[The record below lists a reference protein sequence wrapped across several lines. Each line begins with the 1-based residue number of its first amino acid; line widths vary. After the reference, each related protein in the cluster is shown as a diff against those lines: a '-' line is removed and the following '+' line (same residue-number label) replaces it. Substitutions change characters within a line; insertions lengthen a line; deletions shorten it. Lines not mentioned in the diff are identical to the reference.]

1 MNVFEYIEEKI
12 KYNNNY
18 DVVKRVINDY
28 TLYFLSSLADMKYVN
43 EIILGIQ
50 LNKSLLLNGS
60 ISYVKKLDEAITML
74 LSGCTLVIVNEK
86 MYLIETRNYPNR
98 SISES
103 FTEKSIKGVHD
114 GFNESILT
122 SVISIIFIS

>member
-18 DVVKRVINDY
+18 DVVKRVINDH

-50 LNKSLLLNGS
+50 FNKSLLLNGS
-60 ISYVKKLDEAITML
+60 ISYVK
-74 LSGCTLVIVNEK
+74 
-86 MYLIETRNYPNR
+86 
-98 SISES
+98 
-103 FTEKSIKGVHD
+103 
-114 GFNESILT
+114 
-122 SVISIIFIS
+122 